1 MNKVYKVL
9 FNKSTGKYVVVSEN
23 SKSAKKSSKTIQ
35 SIVLAAV
42 AFGGTSITMA
52 GELALRGGTATGTDT
67 IAIGERSNASGILSM
82 ALGAN
87 SVVEGINSVAIG
99 SGAKVL
105 GNDSVAIGTRAKA
118 LANYSTALGN
128 QATAETAYDF
138 AAGYNAN
145 ASGGQSMAL
154 GFAAKS
160 KGVASTAIGSSS
172 LAAGNYSIAIGQ
184 ESRTA
189 ADKSFAT
196 ALGYKSNASGWA
208 SFAQG
213 SFALASGDGS
223 ISIGDSSSATGK
235 NSIAI
240 GGGASRA
247 NLDNSVALGS
257 QSKTSTDA
265 VTVTSATVGD
275 ITYGGFTGAVSSVGS
290 QISVGN
296 TGNERQI
303 KHVAA
308 GTISQTST
316 DAINGSQ
323 LFSTQKALGNLAS
336 STSSALGGGS
346 NVQPDGSLS
355 LPTYVITNNPMSP
368 GSTVTVNNV
377 GDALTALDQAVN
389 TGLVFNGNTGNN
401 ITKKLGDTLSIK
413 GDLANA
419 DAATATNLRVD
430 EENGELKIKLARNL
444 TDLDSVTV
452 GNTVLNPNGLTVG
465 GPTGPSITTNGI
477 NAGDKAITNVAPGV
491 NGTDAVNVDQLTKQT
506 AVATTE
512 VKAADGD
519 KNISVDK
526 VTAKDGHSIYNVGVS
541 RDLNVDTVTLPN
553 IDGSSTKLSA
563 NGLSFVDIAGNPT
576 GPMVTANGI
585 DAGNQKITNVA
596 PAIIS
601 KESKDAV
608 NGSQLYNLGN
618 NINNIFGGNASYNG
632 DIINWTN
639 IGGTG
644 HNNIDD
650 AIKSIGDQATNAN
663 KGWNIATDNGVTSNV
678 KPNDTVNINGDKKS
692 GIIISNVDNNITVGL
707 ADKVNIGDKIKID
720 GTTGEINAGQIKID
734 GNKGTVNNLTNTTW
748 NGPDQITSGQAATED
763 QLAQA
768 VNNVTNQTTA
778 AKTEVTQGENIVVTS
793 SKASDGHT
801 IYNVET
807 AKDVKFNSV
816 KSDVVQVGNVQI
828 DKDGINAGKQK
839 VTNVEAGTI
848 SKESKDA
855 VNGSQLYQSNQ
866 NIANYLGG
874 GSNIDTNGNT
884 TAPTYNVNGGTYNNV
899 GDALGAIG
907 NRVTNVQNNLEQ
919 AFHYTNKRI
928 DDVENN
934 ANAGTAQALATA
946 GLPQAYIPGKSMMAI
961 SGGTFRGESGYAIG
975 FSSISDNGR
984 WVIKTTGSGNSRGDF
999 GGTVGGG
1006 IQW

>member
-1 MNKVYKVL
+1 M
-9 FNKSTGKYVVVSEN
+9 
-23 SKSAKKSSKTIQ
+23 
-35 SIVLAAV
+35 
-42 AFGGTSITMA
+42 
-52 GELALRGGTATGTDT
+52 
-67 IAIGERSNASGILSM
+67 
-82 ALGAN
+82 
-87 SVVEGINSVAIG
+87 
-99 SGAKVL
+99 
-105 GNDSVAIGTRAKA
+105 
-118 LANYSTALGN
+118 
-128 QATAETAYDF
+128 
-138 AAGYNAN
+138 
-145 ASGGQSMAL
+145 
-154 GFAAKS
+154 
-160 KGVASTAIGSSS
+160 
-172 LAAGNYSIAIGQ
+172 
-184 ESRTA
+184 
-189 ADKSFAT
+189 
-196 ALGYKSNASGWA
+196 
-208 SFAQG
+208 
-213 SFALASGDGS
+213 
-223 ISIGDSSSATGK
+223 
-235 NSIAI
+235 
-240 GGGASRA
+240 
-247 NLDNSVALGS
+247 
-257 QSKTSTDA
+257 
-265 VTVTSATVGD
+265 
-275 ITYGGFTGAVSSVGS
+275 
-290 QISVGN
+290 
-296 TGNERQI
+296 
-303 KHVAA
+303 
-308 GTISQTST
+308 
-316 DAINGSQ
+316 
-323 LFSTQKALGNLAS
+323 
-336 STSSALGGGS
+336 
-346 NVQPDGSLS
+346 
-355 LPTYVITNNPMSP
+355 
-368 GSTVTVNNV
+368 NNV

-477 NAGDKAITNVAPGV
+477 N
-491 NGTDAVNVDQLTKQT
+491 
-506 AVATTE
+506 
-512 VKAADGD
+512 
-519 KNISVDK
+519 
-526 VTAKDGHSIYNVGVS
+526 
-541 RDLNVDTVTLPN
+541 
-553 IDGSSTKLSA
+553 
-563 NGLSFVDIAGNPT
+563 
-576 GPMVTANGI
+576 
-585 DAGNQKITNVA
+585 AGNQKITNVA